1 VAVRA
6 EKGQAPLA
14 LTLLAGKMTRWTRL
28 DKTTTMIAMLLVL
41 GIALLQSP
49 TRAVAAVSGGYEMR
63 VHLDRSL
70 SISSSCAGDR
80 FIVTVADPGPFNLA
94 RISGHVQFITRSLT
108 FSGVTE
114 MHLSFE
120 RIRFSDGESY
130 PVNAQIIRLYD
141 VPTAEQVDAEELIE
155 THGHRRPQMLK
166 RTGIGALIDG
176 LFGVT
181 SDTGIDAVAIRPRV
195 VAAKTIATS
204 VRKEVVADQDVE
216 MLLRVYPN

>member
-1 VAVRA
+1 
-6 EKGQAPLA
+6 
-14 LTLLAGKMTRWTRL
+14 MTRWTRL
-28 DKTTTMIAMLLVL
+28 DKTTTMLLVL

-49 TRAVAAVSGGYEMR
+49 TRAVAVVSVAGGGYEMR

-70 SISSSCAGDR
+70 SISSSCVGDR

-94 RISGHVQFITRSLT
+94 RISGHVQFITRSLL

-141 VPTAEQVDAEELIE
+141 VPSAEQVDAEELIE